1 MKVFVL
7 VCNSRE
13 IRTRESRALWNQAKG
28 IKTEAENREITSL
41 CSQWMQ
47 SMNWKWGDAV
57 KSQRPPL
64 SDILPPAREGT
75 IFEYMSPQNIFLS
88 QTLKLSW

>member
-13 IRTRESRALWNQAKG
+13 IRTHDSGALRKQAEG
-28 IKTEAENREITSL
+28 IKTEAENGEIK
-41 CSQWMQ
+41 WMQ
-47 SMNWKWGDAV
+47 SVNWKWGDAV

-75 IFEYMSPQNIFLS
+75 IFGYMSPQDIFLS
-88 QTLKLSW
+88 QTLKRSW